1 MENEIKTIFSSIFKT
16 YNSVEKVNND
26 ILLVNC
32 PKDLLKQSYKLG
44 LIRMKIGL
52 LWEQVFTLFGYEK
65 LKNGAD
71 LINHNTKVIIE
82 LKNLHNTDNSSSR
95 KENIRKLMSSKLEG
109 YSLVYGIIND
119 KNSNSND
126 KIDHSNGIRYLSG
139 YCLLSFVMGDQCE
152 NVITLLQNE
161 FKEYF
166 QQSDSVS

>member
-1 MENEIKTIFSSIFKT
+1 MDSSKKSIFSSIFKT

-65 LKNGAD
+65 LKTGAD
-71 LINHNTKVIIE
+71 LINHKSKVIMK
-82 LKNLHNTDNSSSR
+82 LKNSYTTDNSSSR
-95 KENIRKLMSSKLEG
+95 KENIRKLISSKLEG

-119 KNSNSND
+119 TNSNSND
-126 KIDHSNGIRYLSG
+126 KINHSNGIRYLSG
-139 YCLLSFVMGDQCE
+139 YCLLNFIMGDQCE
-152 NVITLLQNE
+152 NVIALLQNE